1 MENSD
6 SGNAANDHS
15 LANEKG
21 VSNPK
26 GPVTDF
32 VNKHY
37 LDDHPAANAYAN
49 EVYHKGVAV
58 LKDISENSEGAQ
70 NERNRAAEFHEVG
83 KYLAKK

>member
-1 MENSD
+1 MGNSD
-6 SGNAANDHS
+6 GGSTANAHS

-58 LKDISENSEGAQ
+58 LKDISANNEGAQ

>member
-58 LKDISENSEGAQ
+58 LKDISANNEGAQ